1 MNLLTGK
8 SYLEE
13 WASNKKSVTE
23 SESATVKDSRNF
35 LLIVN
40 RACVSIQS
48 SVLGVP
54 RISCDKKKC
63 IPYFLFEG

>member
-1 MNLLTGK
+1 MNLLAGK

-13 WASNKKSVTE
+13 WASTKKFVTE
-23 SESATVKDSRNF
+23 SESATLKDSRNF

-40 RACVSIQS
+40 WACVSIQS

-54 RISCDKKKC
+54 RISCDKKKMHS
-63 IPYFLFEG
+63 LFSL